1 MSEAEFS
8 PEELAAFEHAN
19 GMLAEAA
26 VERASHE
33 WRLAARQAPPEIVE
47 AEALALDLFMDSMGE
62 DAAAGFDLAR
72 RLTARARVMTA
83 EVRRRQRQSR
93 NRRKAQR
100 KRIKRPFRRST
111 RKSAK

>member
-1 MSEAEFS
+1 MTAPEFT

-33 WRLAARQAPPEIVE
+33 WHLAARQAPPEIVE
-47 AEALALDLFMDSMGE
+47 AEALALDLFIETLGE
-62 DAAAGFDLAR
+62 DAASGFDLAR
-72 RLTARARVMTA
+72 RLTARARAMTA

-93 NRRKAQR
+93 NRRKAKR
-100 KRIKRPFRRST
+100 KQTNRAARRNA